1 MLTVMFDKKNEA
13 PIWTRWNSR
22 QDKKLKE
29 KKIIQSVWYLLQINA
44 SPTFHSVVT
53 ETLKISLKMAD
64 KANWDSISVTYDLA
78 ITKIALQVQAE
89 EKSTFDRIFISLGSF
104 HIEVAFFSAIGK
116 VIAESGGLYILSECA
131 KGSLHSF
138 LTGKHH
144 NRCKRLHEILSLVL
158 EILHFNFFKTM
169 LNDDQIKLTFA
180 RTLKN

>member
-1 MLTVMFDKKNEA
+1 MEFQTGQKIKRKKDYSECLVFITNQCVPYISFCCHRNFE
-13 PIWTRWNSR
+13 R
-22 QDKKLKE
+22 
-29 KKIIQSVWYLLQINA
+29 
-44 SPTFHSVVT
+44 
-53 ETLKISLKMAD
+53 SLKMAD